1 MTYIK
6 ENIITKL
13 QILDSPPRNL
23 RVDNKLPAQFLKK
36 PFCTGDL
43 FPARKIFIERLD
55 EYKKFFDL
63 LTNKFELEKTK
74 MFQITEKGFYLD
86 QKSWAQ
92 KIKTDPKRTNNR
104 YEDRIIEKTNRLEE
118 ETEISEINYND
129 ETDSMEDKWIKVRE
143 LNI

>member
-86 QKSWAQ
+86 QKS
-92 KIKTDPKRTNNR
+92 
-104 YEDRIIEKTNRLEE
+104 
-118 ETEISEINYND
+118 
-129 ETDSMEDKWIKVRE
+129 
-143 LNI
+143 

>member
-1 MTYIK
+1 
-6 ENIITKL
+6 
-13 QILDSPPRNL
+13 
-23 RVDNKLPAQFLKK
+23 
-36 PFCTGDL
+36 
-43 FPARKIFIERLD
+43 
-55 EYKKFFDL
+55 
-63 LTNKFELEKTK
+63 

-92 KIKTDPKRTNNR
+92 KIKIDPKRTNNR

-118 ETEISEINYND
+118 ETEISEISYND